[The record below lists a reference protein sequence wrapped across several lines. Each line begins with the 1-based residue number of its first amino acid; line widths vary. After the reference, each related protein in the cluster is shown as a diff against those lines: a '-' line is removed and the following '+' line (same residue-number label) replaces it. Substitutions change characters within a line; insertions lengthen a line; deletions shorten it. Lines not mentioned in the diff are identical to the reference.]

1 MNEWSLSEKYKKYR
15 LPLLKPCMPAGC
27 LAMELSVPYV
37 QPRPPTPRSQGV
49 WNGGTVG
56 GESGYTRCTGL
67 LPPLS
72 SFLFCIENPPIMKSL
87 TLPALSLPM
96 KLVSLEEA
104 QARSLATNHPARKE
118 RRENSL
124 PEIVPPMG
132 TLFHTVLELPDN
144 K

>member
-1 MNEWSLSEKYKKYR
+1 M
-15 LPLLKPCMPAGC
+15 
-27 LAMELSVPYV
+27 
-37 QPRPPTPRSQGV
+37 
-49 WNGGTVG
+49 
-56 GESGYTRCTGL
+56 
-67 LPPLS
+67 
-72 SFLFCIENPPIMKSL
+72 
-87 TLPALSLPM
+87 PALSLPM

>member
-1 MNEWSLSEKYKKYR
+1 MA
-15 LPLLKPCMPAGC
+15 AGIW
-27 LAMELSVPYV
+27 LELVNRS
-37 QPRPPTPRSQGV
+37 TPRTSM
-49 WNGGTVG
+49 
-56 GESGYTRCTGL
+56 SSYL
-67 LPPLS
+67 L
-72 SFLFCIENPPIMKSL
+72 FTENRPIMKSL